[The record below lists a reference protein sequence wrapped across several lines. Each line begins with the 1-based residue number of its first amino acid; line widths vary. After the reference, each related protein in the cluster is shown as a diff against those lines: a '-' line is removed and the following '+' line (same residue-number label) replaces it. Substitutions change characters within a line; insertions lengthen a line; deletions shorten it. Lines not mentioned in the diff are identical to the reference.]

1 MEKCVNLD
9 KLADII
15 CDCTTTTEQAKA
27 DGIESVVYRSDFLDR
42 LAQLL
47 NLDYEGANAFYD
59 RCIGA

>member
-1 MEKCVNLD
+1 MKKCINLA

-27 DGIESVVYRSDFLDR
+27 DGIESVVYRSDFLVR

-47 NLDYEGANAFYD
+47 DLDYKSECAFFD
-59 RCIGA
+59 RCMGA